1 MIFFIPGSKIAIAY
15 CNLEFQ
21 ATHPDTGKE
30 SYVFNVGNVCTF
42 NIIILKITYLHLCK
56 RVNTQKTE
64 RRKTQ
69 VYYISLIIK

>member
-56 RVNTQKTE
+56 RVNTQKN
-64 RRKTQ
+64 RKEENPGLL
-69 VYYISLIIK
+69 YIISY

>member
-1 MIFFIPGSKIAIAY
+1 MYKFEKNMISIWFFFIPGSKIAIAY

-42 NIIILKITYLHLCK
+42 KINPGLLYIINY
-56 RVNTQKTE
+56 
-64 RRKTQ
+64 
-69 VYYISLIIK
+69 